1 MSKLSTKETDRIMD
15 MKRLMEQAQQM
26 QKKLKKIEE
35 ELDETIY
42 EGTTGGS
49 EGVTVKIKGNNE
61 TVEISI
67 HDDLLAKENKEEL
80 QDMLLIAFNSAVD
93 QAKADREKKMG
104 AITQGI
110 SIPGM

>member
-1 MSKLSTKETDRIMD
+1 MD

-61 TVEISI
+61 TVEIAI

>member
-1 MSKLSTKETDRIMD
+1 MD

-26 QKKLKKIEE
+26 QRKLKKIED
-35 ELDETIY
+35 ELNETVY

-49 EGVTVKIKGNNE
+49 EGVSVKVKGTYE
-61 TVEISI
+61 TIEISI
-67 HDDLLAKENKEEL
+67 HEDLLAKENKEEL

-93 QAKADREKKMG
+93 QARSDREDKMG
-104 AITQGI
+104 AVTQGV

>member
-1 MSKLSTKETDRIMD
+1 

-67 HDDLLAKENKEEL
+67 HDDLLAK
-80 QDMLLIAFNSAVD
+80 
-93 QAKADREKKMG
+93 
-104 AITQGI
+104 GI

>member
-1 MSKLSTKETDRIMD
+1 MD

-35 ELDETIY
+35 ELNETVY
-42 EGTTGGS
+42 EGKTGGS
-49 EGVTVKIKGNNE
+49 EGVAVKIKGTNE
-61 TVEISI
+61 VIEISI
-67 HDDLLAKENKEEL
+67 PDELLAKENKEEL

-93 QAKADREKKMG
+93 QARTDREEKMG
-104 AITQGI
+104 SVTQGI

>member
-1 MSKLSTKETDRIMD
+1 MD

-49 EGVTVKIKGNNE
+49 EGVSVKIK
-61 TVEISI
+61 
-67 HDDLLAKENKEEL
+67 
-80 QDMLLIAFNSAVD
+80 
-93 QAKADREKKMG
+93 
-104 AITQGI
+104 
-110 SIPGM
+110 